1 MLTLLERLLHRLFGP
16 ARAAVMMEFARFG
29 TVGGIGFVVDNAT
42 VYGLRTAV
50 GLYWAGALA
59 YLTAA
64 TTTWLLNR
72 LWTYRGRG
80 TGAAHRQWALF
91 LLTQLAGFVLNRGAY
106 ALLIT
111 FVPLTVVYPVLAIAC
126 GTAAG
131 MFVNFHFARNVVF
144 K

>member
-1 MLTLLERLLHRLFGP
+1 MTSLLARTLGP
-16 ARAAVMMEFARFG
+16 GRAALLIEFARFG
-29 TVGGIGFVVDNAT
+29 TVGGIGFIVDNAT
-42 VYGLRTAV
+42 VYGLRHAV

-91 LLTQLAGFVLNRGAY
+91 LATQLAGFALNRGTY

-111 FVPLTVVYPVLAIAC
+111 FVPLTVTYPVLAIAC

-131 MFVNFHFARNVVF
+131 MFVNFHFARSVVF